1 MKKRLIAFFNSNPGR
16 SIKARQ
22 LADELH
28 LHEEHEYQHLKEV
41 LHTLTTEG
49 YLLREGKRFRLNRGV
64 ITNRLTGTL
73 EINRS
78 GFGFVIPDD
87 KNIKG
92 DIFIA
97 ERNLHTAFFGDKV
110 EVQILARQK
119 GSRKNVEGEIIRVV
133 KRKWQEI
140 AGTLHAEGAYF
151 YVVPEISQI
160 TRNIYVSPEHLNG
173 AAPGSRVV
181 LHEIVWENPK
191 LNPHGKVRSVAT
203 GKEIFRREL
212 EMVAEEF
219 GIPHVFPKS
228 VISEAEGYQPPLTG
242 DQYEGRED
250 FRDHLVLTIDPDD
263 AKDFDDAL
271 SVRLLENG
279 NYEVGIHIADV
290 SHYVNQGTELDKE
303 AEKRGNSTYL
313 ASGVIPM
320 LPENLSN
327 SICSLVPDED
337 RLTFSVVVEMTA
349 SARLVNYFISKS
361 VIRSKRRFAYE
372 EVQQILE
379 GAEGDC
385 KEELLILHKLAS
397 QMRKKRMKN
406 GSIDFSSTEVKFRL
420 DDQGKP
426 VEVLLKESKESHK
439 LVEEFM
445 LLANKLVAE
454 YIKKKTGRGKKLPF
468 IYRVHD
474 KPNEEK
480 LKDFVNLL
488 KGLGFKVPPYSSVT
502 PKLLNEMIASAK
514 GKPEESLI
522 NEVGIRSMAKA
533 EYSAQNIGHFG
544 LGFQHYSH
552 FTSPIRRYSDLV
564 AHRMLFDYLHDQK
577 PQIMEKRLESICEH
591 ISGTERTSAEAERH
605 SVKIKQVE
613 FMKEKVGMDFTG
625 IISGVTNYGMF
636 IKLEETF
643 AEGLLRLRD
652 LEDDRYFYDEKKFA
666 LIGRFSKRQYRL
678 GDRVQVKLVRV
689 DTERMEMDFLPV
701 SKLQN

>member
-1 MKKRLIAFFNSNPGR
+1 MKKRLLAYFNNNPGK

-22 LADELH
+22 LAEELD
-28 LHEEHEYQHLKEV
+28 LREEHEYQHLKEV
-41 LHTLTTEG
+41 LHTLVTEG
-49 YLLREGKRFRLNRGV
+49 MLFRDGKRFRLNRAV

-87 KNIKG
+87 KNVKG

-97 ERNLHTAFFGDKV
+97 ERNLQTAFYGDKV

-119 GSRKNVEGEIIRVV
+119 GSRKNVEGEIINII
-133 KRKWQEI
+133 KRRWQEI
-140 AGTLHAEGAYF
+140 AGTLHSEGAYF
-151 YVVPEISQI
+151 YVVPEIAQI
-160 TRNIYVSPEHLNG
+160 RRNIYVSPEHLNG
-173 AAPGSRVV
+173 ASPGSRVV
-181 LHEIVWENPK
+181 LNDLVWENPK
-191 LNPHGKVRSVAT
+191 LNPHGKVRSVVT
-203 GKEIFRREL
+203 GKEQFRRDL

-228 VISEAEGYQPPLTG
+228 VTSEAEGYQPPVTG
-242 DQYEGRED
+242 ARYEGRQD
-250 FRDHLVLTIDPDD
+250 FRDQLVLTIDPDD

-271 SVRLLENG
+271 SIRLLENG
-279 NYEVGIHIADV
+279 NYEIGIHIADV
-290 SHYVNQGTELDKE
+290 SHYVGQGTELDKE

-327 SICSLVPDED
+327 SICSLVPNED
-337 RLTFSVVVEMTA
+337 RLTFSVVVEM
-349 SARLVNYFISKS
+349 SSNARLVNYFISKS

-372 EVQQILE
+372 EVQQIIE

-385 KEELLILHKLAS
+385 REELLTLQKIAS
-397 QMRKKRMKN
+397 QLRKRRMKN

-420 DDQGKP
+420 DEQGRP

-454 YIKKKTGRGKKLPF
+454 YIKKKTGRGKKLHF

-488 KGLGFKVPPYSSVT
+488 KGLGYKVPPYSSVT
-502 PKLLNEMIASAK
+502 PKLLNEMIATAK

-564 AHRMLFDYLHDQK
+564 AHRMLFEYLHDNK
-577 PQIMEKRLESICEH
+577 PQMTEKRLETICEH

-605 SVKIKQVE
+605 SVKMKQVE
-613 FMKEKVGMDFTG
+613 FMKDKVGMEFTG

-636 IKLEETF
+636 IKLQETF
-643 AEGLLRLRD
+643 SEGLLRLRD
-652 LEDDRYFYDEKKFA
+652 LEDDRYYYDEKKFA

-678 GDRVQVKLVRV
+678 GDRIPVKLVRV

-701 SKLQN
+701 TQI